1 MKGYQGMISIKQI
14 KDFLIL
20 AETLHFAKAAVKL
33 GISQATLSSEIQ
45 KMEKKLGVKLFDRSD
60 RWEIKLTAAGETY
73 REWIKNIPDNIFKAQ
88 QEAQKSAHGET
99 GSLTIAVSNIAY
111 DYINLGEVCKKML
124 QRYPEVKLKIIDMP
138 CSRNRF
144 DLLCHGNADIAIF
157 AGSNNVTLPEGFIA
171 QKLIALD
178 IALAIPRNNRL
189 AEIENLRVE
198 DLKNV
203 HFVLPPVD
211 EAPNWRRAW
220 DELFMQHC
228 HSLPIVTQE
237 VIGYQGTLQFV
248 AAGLGVGFIF
258 MRNNTILPAN
268 VLLRELPITLNR
280 SLLAG
285 MKEGN
290 NSPLVR
296 NFLQLLI
303 ASETVL

>member
-1 MKGYQGMISIKQI
+1 MISIKQI

-33 GISQATLSSEIQ
+33 GISQATLSSEIK

-73 REWIKNIPDNIFKAQ
+73 REWIKNVPDDIAKAEL
-88 QEAQKSAHGET
+88 EAQKSAHGES

-138 CSRNRF
+138 CSYNRF
-144 DLLCHGNADIAIF
+144 DCLCHGNADIAIF
-157 AGSNNVTLPEGFIA
+157 TGSNNVNLPEGFVA

-178 IALAIPRNNRL
+178 IALAIPRNSRL
-189 AEIENLRVE
+189 AEIKDLKIE
-198 DLKNV
+198 DLKNI
-203 HFVLPPVD
+203 HFVLPPRE
-211 EAPNWRRAW
+211 EAPNLRRAW

-237 VIGYQGTLQFV
+237 IIGYQGTLQFV
-248 AAGLGVGFIF
+248 ASGLGAGVVFLR
-258 MRNNTILPAN
+258 RNKRLPEDI
-268 VLLRELPITLNR
+268 VLRELPITLNR

-285 MKEGN
+285 LRDGN
-290 NSPLVR
+290 NSQVGR

-303 ASETVL
+303 ASEAVL